1 LSVIGY
7 GEFTHAVH
15 ERLAAE
21 RIPLDVTLEITHR
34 CPLECQHCYNNL
46 PMSDRDAARRELT
59 LAEYQ
64 KLLDE
69 LAAMGTFWLLF
80 SGGEPFARKD
90 FLDIYTYAKQK
101 GFLITIFTNGTII
114 TPAIAD
120 HLAKYP
126 PFAIEITLYGR
137 TKQVYEEMTQ
147 QPGSYERCLHG
158 IDLLLAR
165 GLPLKLKTVPTSIN
179 KHEVFAMQKF
189 AEDLGM
195 EFKFDSLINPR
206 IDCSQSPLGVRL
218 NPAEVVAFDY
228 VDPARK
234 AEYRRLLDIDLAAGP
249 PPVSDDLYFCGG
261 GLRSCAVDPY
271 GQMSICV
278 ISKRTEYNVVS
289 GGFAQGWNQA
299 LQATRTKKRTRPS
312 KCTSCQI
319 QSLCGMCPANGELEH
334 DDPESPVH
342 FLCQVAHLRA
352 MALGAEVPAHG
363 DCECCRTGADYPD
376 LQDALNDLP
385 RTGEQLSVPVRTLL
399 PILAAASASNSSC
412 GGRCGH

>member
-1 LSVIGY
+1 MSVIGY

-15 ERLAAE
+15 ERLSQE
-21 RIPLDVTLEITHR
+21 RIPLDVTLEVTHR
-34 CPLECQHCYNNL
+34 CPLACQHCYNNL
-46 PMSDRDAARRELT
+46 PMADREAATRELT
-59 LAEYQ
+59 LQDYQ

-69 LAAMGTFWLLF
+69 LAAMGAFWLLF

-90 FLDIYTYAKQK
+90 FLDIYTYAKQR
-101 GFLITIFTNGTII
+101 GFLITIFTNGTVI

-120 HLAKYP
+120 HLVQYP

-137 TKQVYEEMTQ
+137 SKQIYEEMTQ
-147 QPGSYERCLHG
+147 QPGSYERCLRG
-158 IDLLLAR
+158 IDLLLER
-165 GLPLKLKTVPTSIN
+165 KLPLKLKTVPTSIN
-179 KHEVFAMQKF
+179 KHEVFEMQKF
-189 AEDLGM
+189 AEELGV

-218 NPAEVVAFDY
+218 TPAEVVAMDL

-234 AEYRRLLDIDLAAGP
+234 AEYRRLLDIDLATGP

-261 GLRSCAVDPY
+261 GLRSCAIDPY
-271 GQMSICV
+271 GQISICV
-278 ISKRTEYNVVS
+278 ISKRTDYNVRDGS
-289 GGFAQGWNQA
+289 FTEGWNQT

-334 DDPESPVH
+334 DDPESPVE

-352 MALGAEVPAHG
+352 MALGAEVPEHG
-363 DCECCRTGADYPD
+363 ECEACRGGAMYVE
-376 LQDALNDLP
+376 LQEAVNELP
-385 RTGEQLSVPVRTLL
+385 GTMEQLSVPARPVL
-399 PILAAASASNSSC
+399 PILAASNSSSSSC

>member
-15 ERLAAE
+15 ARLSNE
-21 RIPLDVTLEITHR
+21 RIPLDVTLELTHR
-34 CPLECQHCYNNL
+34 CPLACQHCYNNL
-46 PMSDRDAARRELT
+46 PMADRDAANRELT
-59 LAEYQ
+59 LDEYKQ
-64 KLLDE
+64 ILDE

-90 FLDIYTYAKQK
+90 FLDIYTYAKHK
-101 GFLITIFTNGTII
+101 GFLITIFTNGTVL

-120 HLAKYP
+120 HLAQYP
-126 PFAIEITLYGR
+126 PFAIEITLYGHS
-137 TKQVYEEMTQ
+137 KQVYEEMTQ
-147 QPGSYERCLHG
+147 QPGSHDRCHRG
-158 IDLLLAR
+158 ISLLLER

-179 KHEVFAMQKF
+179 KHEVFEMQKF
-189 AEDLGM
+189 AQDLGV

-218 NPAEVVAFDY
+218 TPAEIVAFDY

-234 AEYRRLLDIDLAAGP
+234 AEYRRLLDHDIAAGAP
-249 PPVSDDLYFCGG
+249 AASNDLYYCGG

-271 GQMSICV
+271 GYMSICV
-278 ISKRTEYNVVS
+278 ISQHTAYNVRE
-289 GGFAQGWNQA
+289 GGFRKGWDMA
-299 LQATRTKKRTRPS
+299 LHATRSKQRTRPS
-312 KCTSCQI
+312 KCGTCQI
-319 QSLCGMCPANGELEH
+319 QSLCGMCPANGELENN
-334 DDPESPVH
+334 DAESPVD

-363 DCECCRTGADYPD
+363 DCECCKHGSSYAE
-376 LQDALNDLP
+376 LQDAVAQLP
-385 RTGEQLSVPVRTLL
+385 ATIEQLSIPAKALL
-399 PILAAASASNSSC
+399 PILSSAPSSNASC